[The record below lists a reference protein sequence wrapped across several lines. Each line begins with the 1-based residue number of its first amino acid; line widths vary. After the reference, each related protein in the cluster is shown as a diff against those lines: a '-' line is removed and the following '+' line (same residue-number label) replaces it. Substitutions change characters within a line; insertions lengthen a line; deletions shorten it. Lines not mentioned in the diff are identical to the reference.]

1 MDCHGLRPRNDDVF
15 IFGLAMTRFPS
26 LRGALATWQS
36 MTSSCHP
43 MLRRS
48 TLLAGLELAL
58 RIVCIW
64 SYREAKLLSIMVR
77 IHPPPSRHDY

>member
-1 MDCHGLRPRNDDVF
+1 MNNVF
-15 IFGLAMTRFPS
+15 ICGLAMTRFPS
-26 LRGALATWQS
+26 RREALATRQS

-64 SYREAKLLSIMVR
+64 SYRKAELLSIMVR
-77 IHPPPSRHDY
+77 IPLPPSRHDY